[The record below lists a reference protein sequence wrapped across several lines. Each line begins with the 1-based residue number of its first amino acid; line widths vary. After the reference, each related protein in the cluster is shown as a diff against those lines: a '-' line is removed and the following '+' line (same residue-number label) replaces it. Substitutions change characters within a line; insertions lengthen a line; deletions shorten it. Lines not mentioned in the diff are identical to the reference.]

1 MAAIEIASAGNEL
14 EIRVRVK
21 PRASRSRILPA
32 AGGVLE
38 VAVAAPPVDG
48 AANEEL
54 VRLLSSVLGVG
65 RRSVEVVGGAHGR
78 TKLLR
83 IRGLTSVELT
93 SRLSAGE
100 TKR

>member
-1 MAAIEIASAGNEL
+1 MAALEIGGAGDEL
-14 EIRVRVK
+14 RIRVRVK
-21 PRASRSRILPA
+21 PRAARSRVVSV
-32 AGGVLE
+32 GGVVE

-48 AANEEL
+48 EANEEL
-54 VRLLSSVLGVG
+54 VRFLASVLGVG
-65 RRSVEVVGGAHGR
+65 RRNVEIVSGAHGR

-83 IRGLTSVELT
+83 IRGLTGVELT